1 MNRSHKFEYQG
12 TNHCCDQR
20 YTETRQIMK
29 NLTIR
34 ARLAAMLTILT
45 LGVTLGAV
53 YTYFCIEEIKV
64 NGPIYQLIVRDKD
77 LIADILPPPAY
88 IIESYLT
95 VLEIADES
103 DPAARERLLAYLSE
117 MKNGDGFYD
126 ARREFWLEDLPQGE
140 IRRTF
145 LEDSYHPAQRF
156 YDVALGDFTTAVKAG
171 DMDRAREIMRSQLK
185 PTYAEHRKA
194 IDRVVELATADY
206 QQVEEHARAVN
217 RSRGLYMAAV
227 AVGVLGLSLWLGIAT
242 SRGINRRLTRIAVEL
257 SDGSQQVNNA
267 SSQVSMAAQ
276 QLAEGASNQ
285 AAAIE
290 ETSSSLTQMA
300 AATRA
305 NAETARQANELA
317 SGARDNAKRGDQ
329 TMTQLNEAMQA
340 INDSANQINRIIK
353 VIEEIAFQ
361 TNLLALNAAVEA
373 ARAGEHGKGFA
384 VVADEV
390 RNLAQRAAQ
399 AARETTTLIEGS
411 VGRAHEGSE
420 VAASAAAALQ
430 SIVEGVTRVAELLG
444 GITQASNEQTHGI
457 EQIHTAVA
465 QLEKVTQSN
474 AAGAEQSAAAA
485 EELSAQSH
493 AVTGIVEE
501 LQTMVGERRPPQRPP
516 PAPRPPPPRTP
527 RAPRSNAPTS
537 ARQRPRH

>member
-1 MNRSHKFEYQG
+1 
-12 TNHCCDQR
+12 
-20 YTETRQIMK
+20 MK

-34 ARLAAMLTILT
+34 ARLTTLLTILT
-45 LGVTLGAV
+45 IGVTFGGV
-53 YTYFCIEEIKV
+53 YTYLCIEEIKV
-64 NGPIYQLIVRDKD
+64 NGPIYQSIVRDKD

-103 DPAARERLLAYLSE
+103 DPAARERLLEYLAK
-117 MKNGDGFYD
+117 MKQGDGFYD
-126 ARREFWLEDLPQGE
+126 ARHAFWLEELPAGE
-140 IRRTF
+140 IRQTF
-145 LEDSYHPAQRF
+145 LEDSYRPAQRF
-156 YDVALGDFTTAVKAG
+156 YDLALGDFTAAVKGG
-171 DMDRAREIMRSQLK
+171 DMDRAREIMRTQLK
-185 PTYAEHRKA
+185 PTYAEHRRA

-217 RSRGLYMAAV
+217 RSRGIYMAVV
-227 AVGVLGLSLWLGIAT
+227 AVGVMSLSLWLGIAT
-242 SRGINRRLTRIAVEL
+242 IRGINRRLTRLAVEL
-257 SDGSQQVNNA
+257 SDGSQQVNSA
-267 SSQVSMAAQ
+267 SSQVSLAAQ
-276 QLAEGASNQ
+276 QLAEGASQQ

-290 ETSSSLTQMA
+290 ETSGSLTQMA
-300 AATRA
+300 ASTRA
-305 NAETARQANELA
+305 NAETARQASELA
-317 SGARDNAKRGDQ
+317 SAARDNAERGDQ
-329 TMTQLNEAMQA
+329 TMAQLDQAMQA
-340 INDSANQINRIIK
+340 INDSANQISRIIK

-411 VGRAHEGSE
+411 VNRAHEGSK
-420 VAASAAAALQ
+420 VAAAAAAALR
-430 SIVEGVTRVAELLG
+430 SIVEGVAKVAELLS
-444 GITQASNEQTHGI
+444 GITQASGEQSRGI
-457 EQIHTAVA
+457 EQIHTAVS

-493 AVTGIVEE
+493 AVTGIVGE
-501 LQTMVGERRPPQRPP
+501 LQAMVGGHAAT
-516 PAPRPPPPRTP
+516 PAAAAARGPIATGPRTP
-527 RAPRSNAPTS
+527 PTAERLPQPRPATVS
-537 ARQRPRH
+537 ANTEPPGLEDF

>member
-1 MNRSHKFEYQG
+1 
-12 TNHCCDQR
+12 
-20 YTETRQIMK
+20 MK

-34 ARLAAMLTILT
+34 ARLTAMLMILT
-45 LGVTLGAV
+45 LGVTVGAV
-53 YTYFCIEEIKV
+53 YTYLCIEEIKV
-64 NGPIYQLIVRDKD
+64 NGPIYQSIVRDKD

-103 DPAARERLLAYLSE
+103 DPAARERLLEYLAK
-117 MKNGDGFYD
+117 MKQGDGFYD
-126 ARREFWLEDLPQGE
+126 ARHAFWLEELPAGE
-140 IRRTF
+140 IRQTF
-145 LEDSYHPAQRF
+145 LEDSYRPAQRF
-156 YDVALGDFTTAVKAG
+156 YDLALGDFTAAVKAG
-171 DMDRAREIMRSQLK
+171 DMDRAREIMRTQLK
-185 PTYAEHRKA
+185 PTYAEHRRA

-217 RSRGLYMAAV
+217 RSRGFYMAAV
-227 AVGVLGLSLWLGIAT
+227 AVGVLGLSLWLGIT
-242 SRGINRRLTRIAVEL
+242 TIRGINRRLTRIAVEL
-257 SDGSQQVNNA
+257 SDGSQQVNSA

-300 AATRA
+300 ATTRA

-317 SGARDNAKRGDQ
+317 STARDNAQNGNQ
-329 TMTQLNEAMQA
+329 TMTQLNQAMQA

-411 VGRAHEGSE
+411 VGRAHEGSK
-420 VAASAAAALQ
+420 VAASAGAALQ
-430 SIVEGVTRVAELLG
+430 SIVEGVTQVAELLG
-444 GITQASNEQTHGI
+444 GITRASDEQTRGI
-457 EQIHTAVA
+457 EQIHTAVS

-501 LQTMVGERRPPQRPP
+501 LQAMVGGHLATPS
-516 PAPRPPPPRTP
+516 PAARVPTAPAALRTP
-527 RAPRSNAPTS
+527 RTAKAPQPRPATAAGVGPEAPLDF
-537 ARQRPRH
+537 